1 MPTLK
6 KESMVYPS
14 VQDKNLG
21 FRRVLI
27 FCPVLMVYPYLN
39 YVVCYM

>member
-27 FCPVLMVYPYLN
+27 FCPVLRIYRGISSIRTG
-39 YVVCYM
+39 